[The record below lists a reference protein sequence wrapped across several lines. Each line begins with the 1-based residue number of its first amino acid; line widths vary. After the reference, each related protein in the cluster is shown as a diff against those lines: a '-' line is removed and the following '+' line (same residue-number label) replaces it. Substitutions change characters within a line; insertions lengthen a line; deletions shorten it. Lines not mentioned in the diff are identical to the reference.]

1 MTFVGKVLVVVQ
13 VVLSICFM
21 AFAGAVFSVQTSW
34 KDKHDDLAKKSAQQ
48 QTKLSTDIEEF
59 KAAKDLHD
67 KALNKKTSEVDTLT
81 AQVSGLTQE
90 VTDLK
95 TDLKEEQDANISE
108 QAVAAKS
115 VTEAGFRGDEAN
127 SQRKRNEALLDAR
140 GELVAQVQKLEDE
153 KFNSQKQLAKLI
165 EKHNLVLVEKKAFE
179 TIIAANGLSTD
190 PRDYLDK
197 KPPPP
202 VVQGLVLETR
212 RGKRSGSE
220 FIEISLGSDDGLL
233 EGHDLHVYRDKEG
246 KYLGKITIIHIDP
259 DRAVGTLVTN
269 ARNGSI
275 QRGDNVKTKL

>member
-1 MTFVGKVLVVVQ
+1 VVQ

>member
-13 VVLSICFM
+13 VVFSVCFM
-21 AFAGAVFSVQTSW
+21 AFAGAVFMAQSNW
-34 KDKHDDLAKKSAQQ
+34 KDKHDKLADKSAQQ
-48 QTKLSTDIEEF
+48 QTQLNTELKEL
-59 KAAKDLHD
+59 KATNDLLV
-67 KALNKKTSEVDTLT
+67 KSENAANTKVDTLT

-108 QAVAAKS
+108 QAVAARYTK
-115 VTEAGFRGDEAN
+115 EAEFRGDEAS
-127 SQRKRNEALLDAR
+127 SQRKRNETLLDAR
-140 GELVAQVQKLEDE
+140 GELVAMVQKLEDE
-153 KFNSQKQLAKLI
+153 KFTREKELAKLI
-165 EKHNLVLVEKKAFE
+165 EKHTVVLLEKKAYE

-197 KPPPP
+197 KSPPP
-202 VVQGLVLETR
+202 VVQGLVLTTR

-220 FIEISLGSDDGLL
+220 FIKISLGSDDGLL
-233 EGHDLHVYRDKEG
+233 EGHDLYVYRDKEG
-246 KYLGKITIIHIDP
+246 KYLGKITIIHTDP
-259 DRAVGTLVTN
+259 DEAVGMLVTN

>member
-67 KALNKKTSEVDTLT
+67 KALNKKTSTVDTLT

-95 TDLKEEQDANISE
+95 TDLKEEQDANIRE
-108 QAVAAKS
+108 QAVAERF
-115 VTEAGFRGDEAN
+115 TNEAAVRINEAS
-127 SQRKRNEALLDAR
+127 SQRIRNEALLDAR
-140 GELVAQVQKLEDE
+140 GELVAQVQQLKDE
-153 KFNSQKQLAKLI
+153 KFNSQKELAKLI
-165 EKHNLVLVEKKAFE
+165 EKHTVVLLENKDFKK
-179 TIIAANGLSTD
+179 IIATHGLSTN

-197 KPPPP
+197 KAPPP
-202 VVQGLVLETR
+202 VVQGLVLNTR

-233 EGHDLHVYRDKEG
+233 EGHDLHIYRDKEG